1 MEMTKAA
8 ERKPSWALLVKLARP
23 YRGMAVA
30 ALVLLLCDICGMLFI
45 PTELSALMNAAI
57 EGAGTPELIHHGTA
71 MLLASV
77 IGSGGC
83 VASYWIA

>member
-8 ERKPSWALLVKLARP
+8 ERKSSWALLVKLARP

-57 EGAGTPELIHHGTA
+57 EGQERLSSSTMAQPCC
-71 MLLASV
+71 LLRS
-77 IGSGGC
+77 
-83 VASYWIA
+83 